1 MLDKT
6 LAEFINSR
14 TGSRSPK
21 EVLKVIGI
29 SRFNNQADV
38 RCVCACVKHFT
49 QTHSLCSL
57 RDSQYDCLKSL
68 KMRHVFKTLE
78 LLTDWMREGMFDF
91 CVLPFSLKT
100 DMRVEDRDHLRSVEK
115 ETEGKGDNMLL

>member
-1 MLDKT
+1 M
-6 LAEFINSR
+6 
-14 TGSRSPK
+14 
-21 EVLKVIGI
+21 
-29 SRFNNQADV
+29 
-38 RCVCACVKHFT
+38 CVCVCVYECVSNVV
-49 QTHSLCSL
+49 HSLCSL

-78 LLTDWMREGMFDF
+78 LLTNWMREGMFDF

-115 ETEGKGDNMLL
+115 EAEGKGDDMLLYCPWLP